1 MGSQHGFEGVNP
13 GLGQQIQ
20 KITIYKNLNGL
31 ALILTHPYTGPKGR
45 TVGIGDSD
53 DRAGY
58 SPYVQQRL
66 DHTYG
71 KYTETEANH
80 S

>member
-1 MGSQHGFEGVNP
+1 MS
-13 GLGQQIQ
+13 
-20 KITIYKNLNGL
+20 
-31 ALILTHPYTGPKGR
+31 THSYTGPKGR

-58 SPYVQQRL
+58 SPYVQLRL

-80 S
+80 SYIDVF